1 MMQAAR
7 RLKLNPDLAL
17 LADEEAILLLQRS
30 TRLDFTR
37 GDVLMRE
44 GETGD
49 SMIFLDEGEV
59 DVRRGDRTIASLGG
73 GTTLGEMAL
82 LDPAPRSASVVAT
95 SSGAAYKLTR
105 DALWQMLAEGEEAAV
120 KTLQGLTATVCGRL
134 AGVNELVQQEVIRPR
149 GNVFTR
155 LWRKVSSKGRR

>member
-1 MMQAAR
+1 MKQAAR

-30 TRLDFTR
+30 TRLEFDR
-37 GDVLMRE
+37 GEVLMRE

-59 DVRRGDRTIASLGG
+59 DVQRGDRTIATLGS

-95 SSGAAYKLTR
+95 SSGSAYRLTR
-105 DALWQMLAEGEEAAV
+105 DALWQMLAEGEGAAI
-120 KTLQGLTATVCGRL
+120 KTLQGLTATVCSRL
-134 AGVNELVQQEVIRPR
+134 AGVNELVQEEVIRPR

-155 LWRKVSSKGRR
+155 LWRKVSGRGRR

>member
-1 MMQAAR
+1 MKEAAR

-30 TRLDFTR
+30 THLEFSR
-37 GDVLMRE
+37 GQVLIRE

-49 SMIFLDEGEV
+49 SMIFLDDGEV
-59 DVRRGDRTIASLGG
+59 EVRRGDRAIASLAS
-73 GTTLGEMAL
+73 GTTIGEMAL

-95 SSGAAYKLTR
+95 SAGSAYELTR
-105 DALWQMLAEGEEAAV
+105 DALWQMLGEGELAAI
-120 KTLQGLTATVCGRL
+120 KTLQGLTATVCTRL
-134 AGVNELVQQEVIRPR
+134 AGVNELVQNEVIRPR

-155 LWRKVSSKGRR
+155 LWRKVSSRGSR

>member
-30 TRLDFTR
+30 TRREFKK
-37 GDVLMRE
+37 GDVLIRE
-44 GETGD
+44 GETGE
-49 SMIFLDEGEV
+49 SMLFLDEGEV
-59 DVRRGDRTIASLGG
+59 DVRRGDRSIASLSS
-73 GTTLGEMAL
+73 GTTIGEMAL
-82 LDPAPRSASVVAT
+82 LDPAPRSATIVAT
-95 SSGAAYKLTR
+95 SAGAAFELSR
-105 DALWQMLAEGEEAAV
+105 DALWQMLAEGEGAAI

-134 AGVNELVQQEVIRPR
+134 AGVNEMVQEEVIRPR

-155 LWRKVSSKGRR
+155 LWRKVSGRGRR